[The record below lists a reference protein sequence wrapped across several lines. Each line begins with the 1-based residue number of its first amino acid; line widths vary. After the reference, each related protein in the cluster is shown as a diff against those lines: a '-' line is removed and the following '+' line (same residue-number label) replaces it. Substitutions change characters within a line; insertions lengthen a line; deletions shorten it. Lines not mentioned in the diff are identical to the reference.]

1 DPQHR
6 LFLETAWEALEDAGY
21 DAARFPGSIGVFGGA
36 GSNQYVSR
44 IHADRGLMKLLGR
57 SQVLVGNELGF
68 LASRVS
74 YKIGLTGPSLSLRTA
89 CSTGLVALH
98 LACQSL
104 INREGDMALAGAVFA
119 DPGQGAGY
127 RYMEGGFLSP
137 DGHCRP

>member
-21 DAARFPGSIGVFGGA
+21 DAARFPGSIGVFGGSSTTA
-36 GSNQYVSR
+36 YLANILSHLDQGER
-44 IHADRGLMKLLGR
+44 IREENYGLAF
-57 SQVLVGNELGF
+57 ELAY
-68 LASRVS
+68 LTSRVS
-74 YKIGLTGPSLSLRTA
+74 HKLNLTGPSFPVQTA

-98 LACQSL
+98 VACQSL
-104 INREGDMALAGAVFA
+104 LNYECDMALAGAVA
-119 DPGQGAGY
+119 YKGRERTGY